1 MNTRSTAFAFLF
13 LLMALGAGAAC
24 APVSAAAPST
34 GPSTQIAAAY
44 DSPSTAGVQARSAD
58 PLVTSPALQEQVGPP
73 LAPLGDRA
81 MEVVRTLADGIG
93 SRPAGSAAERTAAS
107 FLADQFEGIGYGV
120 DVVPFSVS
128 TRSGPGQSR
137 NVIAYDQNEDPNVPL
152 VIIGGHYD
160 TVPAGPGAND
170 NGSGT
175 ATTLEVARQLAAAP
189 VPGVAVRYVAFGAEE
204 VGLLGSKEY
213 VSRMTR
219 ADRARTRVMMSIDM
233 MAVGAQPAFG
243 GSDPWLSEA
252 LARAASQGWQ
262 PEELSTYLRR
272 MSDHASF
279 LDAGI
284 PAIMFHWVD
293 DPYYHTA
300 LDVSS
305 NVQPYS
311 MELMGAIAIE
321 LIRVAAR

>member
-1 MNTRSTAFAFLF
+1 MNIPALLAIRTAVVF
-13 LLMALGAGAAC
+13 
-24 APVSAAAPST
+24 AAAIWVATAVPS
-34 GPSTQIAAAY
+34 PA
-44 DSPSTAGVQARSAD
+44 VQALREPVAQTPD
-58 PLVTSPALQEQVGPP
+58 VNT
-73 LAPLGDRA
+73 PLGDRA
-81 MEVVRTLADGIG
+81 MEIVHALADSIG
-93 SRPAGSAAERTAAS
+93 SRPAGTAAERTAAS
-107 FLADQFEGIGYGV
+107 FLADQYQAMGYGV
-120 DVVPFSVS
+120 DVVPFSFS
-128 TRSGPGQSR
+128 TRAGSGTSQ
-137 NVIAYDQNEDPNVPL
+137 NVIAYDPNEDPNVPL

-175 ATTLEVARQLAAAP
+175 ATTLEVARQLATSP

-204 VGLLGSKEY
+204 IGLLGSQNY
-213 VSRMTR
+213 VSRMTA
-219 ADRARTRVMMSIDM
+219 ADRARTKVAMSIDM

-252 LARAASQGWQ
+252 LARAAPQGWQ
-262 PEELSTYLRR
+262 PQELSTYLRR

-300 LDVSS
+300 LDISA

-321 LIRVAAR
+321 LVRVAAR